1 MWLAPRI
8 PMSISE
14 AKTKALTAAEESA
27 WPAAAAEGAAETRTA
42 LTVVVPCHNE
52 EPVLPET
59 AKRLRAVMN
68 ALLEAGLI
76 TEPVIYFV
84 DDGSTD
90 GTWETIEKLAGEDE
104 RIHGLKLSRNF
115 GQQNALLAGLLTA
128 PGDMLI
134 SIDADLQD
142 DVAAIEEMVQA
153 HLRGAEVVYG
163 VRRSRKTDGFFKRT
177 TAEGYYH
184 LLRAMGVQLMFNHAD
199 FRLLG
204 RRVVEELRQ
213 CKESNLLLR
222 GLIPQ
227 LGFRSEIVYYDRQT
241 RFAGTTKYPVS
252 KMLSL
257 AISGIT
263 SFTEVPLRV
272 ITVMGMLV
280 SLFSFGLAVWAFAV
294 KLVLGIA
301 IPGWAS
307 IVIPLYM
314 LGGIQLLCLGVIGQY
329 LAKMYSEM
337 KARPR
342 FIVDKSI

>member
-1 MWLAPRI
+1 
-8 PMSISE
+8 MSLPE
-14 AKTKALTAAEESA
+14 ANTRVLSAAGEAAWTATAAEGG
-27 WPAAAAEGAAETRTA
+27 PVPGCCG

-52 EPVLPET
+52 EQVLSET
-59 AKRLRAVMN
+59 ALRLRAVMD
-68 ALLEAGLI
+68 ALLEARLI
-76 TEPVIYFV
+76 SEPVLFFV

-90 GTWETIEKLAGEDE
+90 GTWETVERLAAEDG

-115 GQQNALLAGLLTA
+115 GQQNAILAGLLTA

-142 DVAAIEEMVQA
+142 DVAAIEEMVRA

-163 VRRSRKTDGFFKRT
+163 VRRSRRTDGFFKRT

-227 LGFRSEIVYYDRQT
+227 LGFRSEIVYYDRQV

-263 SFTEVPLRV
+263 SFTEVPLKV
-272 ITVMGMLV
+272 ITVLGMLV
-280 SLFSFGLAVWAFAV
+280 SLFSFGLGLWALFS
-294 KLVLGIA
+294 KLLLSTVV
-301 IPGWAS
+301 PGWAS

-314 LGGIQLLCLGVIGQY
+314 LGGIQLLSLGVIGQY
-329 LAKMYSEM
+329 LAKIYSET

-342 FIVDKSI
+342 FVVEKTL

>member
-1 MWLAPRI
+1 
-8 PMSISE
+8 MSLSE
-14 AKTKALTAAEESA
+14 ANTKALTSAEESA
-27 WPAAAAEGAAETRTA
+27 WPAAASEGGPETSLA

-52 EPVLPET
+52 EQVLPET
-59 AKRLRAVMN
+59 AGRLRTVMDR
-68 ALLEAGLI
+68 LVEKGLI
-76 TEPVIYFV
+76 SAPDLFFV

-90 GTWETIEKLAGEDE
+90 RTWETIERLAAEDG

-115 GQQNALLAGLLTA
+115 GQQNAILAGLLTV

-134 SIDADLQD
+134 SIDAELQD
-142 DVAAIEEMVQA
+142 DVAAIEEMVRA
-153 HLRGAEVVYG
+153 YLRGAEVVYG
-163 VRRSRKTDGFFKRT
+163 VRRSRNTDGFFKRT

-227 LGFRSEIVYYDRQT
+227 LGFRSETVYYDRQV
-241 RFAGTTKYPVS
+241 RFAGKTKYPVS
-252 KMLSL
+252 KMVSL

-263 SFTEVPLRV
+263 GFTEVPLKV
-272 ITVMGMLV
+272 ITVLGMLV
-280 SLFSFGLAVWAFAV
+280 SVFSFGLAVWAFFV
-294 KLVLGIA
+294 KLALGIA
-301 IPGWAS
+301 LPGWAS
-307 IVIPLYM
+307 IVIPIYF

-342 FIVDKSI
+342 FIVDKNI